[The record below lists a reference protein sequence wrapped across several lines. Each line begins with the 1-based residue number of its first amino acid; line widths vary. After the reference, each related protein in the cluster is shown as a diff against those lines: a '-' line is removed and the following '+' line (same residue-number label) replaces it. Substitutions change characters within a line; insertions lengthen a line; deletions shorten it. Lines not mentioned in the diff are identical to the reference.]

1 MVKRTSSRKNRSRK
15 NRRNGGGLFSRV
27 LYNPVHQALGLVGNT
42 VSAVTNTTRN
52 VARKGLNGVN
62 RVGKSV
68 TSRANATVRNLIGR
82 SRKNRKTSRKNRKD
96 SRKNRKASRKNRK

>member
-1 MVKRTSSRKNRSRK
+1 MVKRNSSRKNRSRK

-52 VARKGLNGVN
+52 VARKGINGVN
-62 RVGKSV
+62 RVGKSI
-68 TSRANATVRNLIGR
+68 TSRANSTVRNLVGR
-82 SRKNRKTSRKNRKD
+82 SRKNRSRKNRSRKNRKN
-96 SRKNRKASRKNRK
+96 RNRK